1 MESRNIYLV
10 GPMGV
15 GKSAIGKALA
25 QRLSRQFIDTDQ
37 TIELNTGV
45 SIDWICEKEQEAGLL
60 VREAALIE
68 TLSQQTG
75 LLVSTGGGTILSE
88 AVRGI
93 LRATGLVVYLSAT
106 IGTQK
111 KRIQMTP
118 QKRPALIDKE
128 LDVYLAEINA
138 LREPLYAELADYEFP
153 TDHGGP
159 HKIAEQIM
167 AQLMFF

>member
-1 MESRNIYLV
+1 MEFRNIYLI

-15 GKSAIGKALA
+15 GKSAIGRALA
-25 QRLSRQFIDTDQ
+25 MSLSRRFIDTDQ
-37 TIELNTGV
+37 TIERNTGV

-60 VREAALIE
+60 AREAALIE
-68 TLSQQTG
+68 SLSEQSG
-75 LLVSTGGGTILSE
+75 LLVSTGGGTILS
-88 AVRGI
+88 ATVRQV
-93 LRATGLVVYLSAT
+93 LRETGLVIYLSAT
-106 IGTQK
+106 IETQK

-153 TDHGGP
+153 TDQGSP
-159 HKIAEQIM
+159 KKIAEEMM
-167 AQLMFF
+167 ARLPLL

>member
-1 MESRNIYLV
+1 MESRNVYLV

-25 QRLSRQFIDTDQ
+25 ERLSRQFIDTDQ

-60 VREAALIE
+60 AREATLI
-68 TLSQQTG
+68 TSLSQQSG

-88 AVRGI
+88 AVRGM
-93 LRATGLVVYLSAT
+93 LRETGLVIYLSAT
-106 IGTQK
+106 IETQK
-111 KRIQMTP
+111 KRIQMRP

-128 LDVYLAEINA
+128 LDTYLADINA
-138 LREPLYAELADYEFP
+138 LREPLYASVSDYEFP
-153 TDHGGP
+153 TDNGGP
-159 HKIAEQIM
+159 KKIAEEII
-167 AQLMFF
+167 AQLFFL